1 MFCTDANEV
10 GMADCQSDKI
20 SKGFQSPYISIKKSE
35 LYAILMELLD
45 FLESLTTI
53 TDSQYAKRV
62 VLQIETE
69 FIPDN
74 S

>member
-1 MFCTDANEV
+1 
-10 GMADCQSDKI
+10 MAGYKSAKL
-20 SKGFQSPYISIKKSE
+20 SKGFQTHILQLKKKSE

-45 FLESLTTI
+45 FLNLSLTII
-53 TDSQYAKRV
+53 TNSQHTERV

-69 FIPDN
+69 LIPDN